1 MFIAV
6 WKLSFVI
13 GVVGQVPQTG
23 LLLSDND
30 EPELKPA
37 GSELKF
43 VTHQLDISWSKESA
57 SLNIFSILVT
67 LTTCQELK
75 SLLKELAPWNIPPIF
90 VTLLT
95 SHAPMSALKV
105 VLFSNAL
112 LMSVTLLTSQLGI
125 APYSL

>member
-43 VTHQLDISWSKESA
+43 ATHQLDISWSKESA
-57 SLNIFSILVT
+57 PLNIFSILVT
-67 LTTCQELK
+67 LTTC
-75 SLLKELAPWNIPPIF
+75 
-90 VTLLT
+90 
-95 SHAPMSALKV
+95 HAPMSALKV